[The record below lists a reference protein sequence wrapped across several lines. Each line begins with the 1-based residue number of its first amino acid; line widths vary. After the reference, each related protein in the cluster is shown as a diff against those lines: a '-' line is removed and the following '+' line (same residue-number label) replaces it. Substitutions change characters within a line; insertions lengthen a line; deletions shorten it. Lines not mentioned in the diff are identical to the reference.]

1 MGIIE
6 TIKDVAVLVQKADN
20 IDLVKHV
27 LALQTQ
33 AQELIEDNRSLKEK
47 VKELEGLLQFAK
59 NLSFRVP
66 FYFATGDAV
75 PYCPRC
81 WEVKRKAIHVVRIY
95 ESQESQETR
104 WDCFECNQMYL
115 IRH

>member
-33 AQELIEDNRSLKEK
+33 AQELIEENRGLKEK
-47 VKELEGLLQFAK
+47 LKALEDLLQFAK
-59 NLSFRVP
+59 TLSFRAP
-66 FYFATGDAV
+66 FYYATGDAV

-81 WEVKRKAIHVVRIY
+81 WEVKRKAVHVVKIF
-95 ESQESQETR
+95 EDEQTR
-104 WDCFECNQMYL
+104 WDCFDCSQMYL
-115 IRH
+115 IEH

>member
-1 MGIIE
+1 VGIIE

-47 VKELEGLLQFAK
+47 LKDLEGLLQFAK
-59 NLSFRVP
+59 NLSFRTP
-66 FYFATGDAV
+66 FYFATGDAA

-81 WEVKRKAIHVVRIY
+81 WEANRKAVHVVKIF
-95 ESQESQETR
+95 EGEETR
-104 WDCFECNQMYL
+104 WDCFECKQMYL